1 MRLRSQSRPDDSQN
15 AMTKDEQEFRDEV
28 KRQLTHNKIKRDYLQ
43 HRIDTDIRDESAQN
57 RAKAKMELDA
67 LEVKITDL
75 EKFDAWLNRK

>member
-1 MRLRSQSRPDDSQN
+1 
-15 AMTKDEQEFRDEV
+15 MTKDHTKEFKDEV
-28 KRQLTHNKIKRDYLQ
+28 KRQLVHNKLKRDYLQ

-75 EKFDAWLNRK
+75 EKFDAWLNRE